1 MAREHYDDDEDE
13 APQGGRSLGVGTFLA
28 GLALGAGLALLLAPQ
43 TGPELRRKI
52 RRTARKAQS
61 AAGELAEDMKLKAQ
75 DLAQDV
81 KHRAEDILDEAKSEF
96 EDRLENARGV
106 IARKRREVTRAVD
119 AGRSA
124 ARDAR
129 ESFERRIADARS
141 EERSS

>member
-1 MAREHYDDDEDE
+1 
-13 APQGGRSLGVGTFLA
+13 
-28 GLALGAGLALLLAPQ
+28 
-43 TGPELRRKI
+43 
-52 RRTARKAQS
+52 
-61 AAGELAEDMKLKAQ
+61 MKLKAQ